1 LVLAVGK
8 VPIEKSGVGKSH
20 RLGHELLALKIVE
33 VGDRGEGVKDQ
44 CGQLGVVM
52 DLTAFSHL
60 NKGVG
65 ASALVAQDGA
75 RELEQGILHG
85 GSAPYI
91 ATAKSRDPLLAQFI
105 NLKHR
110 FSDEVM
116 SLDDVVTLLH
126 VL

>member
-1 LVLAVGK
+1 MGESDRLA
-8 VPIEKSGVGKSH
+8 
-20 RLGHELLALKIVE
+20 HELLALKIVV

-44 CGQLGVVM
+44 GGEFGVIM
-52 DLTAFSHL
+52 DLAAFSHL

-75 RELEQGILHG
+75 GELEQGVLYG
-85 GSAPYI
+85 GGAPYI
-91 ATAKSRDPLLAQFI
+91 ATARSGDPLLTQFI

-116 SLDDVVTLLH
+116 SLDYVITLLH